1 MADKPSVNPFP
12 GSLASQL
19 LRGPHPSRLA
29 SDVEIRLRSTEKIKV
44 VLQRCERSSA
54 PHHLLVRI
62 RETLISI
69 TTTPR
74 DRTPRSH

>member
-1 MADKPSVNPFP
+1 MRASCSQDFTSP
-12 GSLASQL
+12 GS
-19 LRGPHPSRLA
+19 LA
-29 SDVEIRLRSTEKIKV
+29 SDVEIRLRSTEKIKLV
-44 VLQRCERSSA
+44 VQRCGRTNA

-69 TTTPR
+69 TTTSR